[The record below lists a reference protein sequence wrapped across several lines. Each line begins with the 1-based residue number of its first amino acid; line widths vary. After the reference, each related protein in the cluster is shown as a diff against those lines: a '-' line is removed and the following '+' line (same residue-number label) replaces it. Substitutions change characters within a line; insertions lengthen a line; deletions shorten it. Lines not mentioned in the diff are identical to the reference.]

1 MPVNRSVRASALLAA
16 ALALA
21 PAASWAQTTPF
32 VFDRAVLKDEKEVAL
47 KTPEGVACD
56 DSGNLVVADSGN
68 GRLVLY
74 RYVGGTMSEGKELRP
89 AGVTLPR
96 RLQLDSKGNLLVL
109 DGKARKV
116 LKVDLKGAAIGAYD
130 LKPGAT
136 ALQALPVA
144 FKLDAADNVHVVDA
158 VGARVV
164 VFDPAGKISR
174 EVPLPKGTSAITD
187 VHVDA
192 AGTIYVVDGSQAA
205 IWSADKTATAFKPF
219 TQGMK
224 DKMNFPVY
232 MTGGRGR
239 FFLVDQNGN
248 GIVVLG
254 ADGAFQGRQLA
265 IGWGDGYL
273 YYPAQLCINGAGT
286 AFIADRSNNRVQV
299 FDTSR

>member
-1 MPVNRSVRASALLAA
+1 MNRSVRASLLLA

-21 PAASWAQTTPF
+21 PAARAQTTAF
-32 VFDRAVLKDEKEVAL
+32 VFDRVVLKDEKEVAAQD
-47 KTPEGVACD
+47 PEGVACD
-56 DSGNLVVADSGN
+56 DAGNLVVADTGN

-74 RYVGGTMSEGKELRP
+74 RYVGGMMSEGKELKP
-89 AGVTLPR
+89 AGVTHPR
-96 RLQLDSKGNLLVL
+96 RLQLDSKGNILVL

-116 LKVDLKGAAIGAYD
+116 LKVDTTGAALGSYD
-130 LKPGAT
+130 IKPGAT

-144 FKLDAADNVHVVDA
+144 FKVDAADNVYVVDA

-164 VFDPAGKISR
+164 VFDPTGKITR
-174 EVPLPKGTSAITD
+174 QVELPKGAMTLTD
-187 VHVDA
+187 VHVDG
-192 AGTIYVVDGSQAA
+192 AGTIYVVDGAQAA
-205 IWSADKTATAFKPF
+205 IWSADKGAQAFKPF

-224 DKMNFPVY
+224 DKMNFPGY
-232 MTGGRGR
+232 MTGSKGRL
-239 FFLVDQNGN
+239 FLVDQNGN

-265 IGWGDGYL
+265 IGWSDGYL

-299 FDTSR
+299 FNTNR